1 MIRRLIVRIVARGL
15 RGGICD
21 EHMQEL
27 VARRFPHRDAEW
39 RAAVLNAARNRN
51 RDRLLRA

>member
-1 MIRRLIVRIVARGL
+1 MGRWLVVRIVARGL

-21 EHMQEL
+21 ERMQEL
-27 VARRFPHRDAEW
+27 MARRFPHRDAEW
-39 RAAVLNAARNRN
+39 RAAVLNAARIRN